1 MRDLEVS
8 KELLGEVLG
17 YEVDAF
23 LGISENEID
32 YTCCRDKDIGYE
44 DIGINIYEFAYLNL
58 KQWAISKCFQIIS
71 GFSDE
76 QIYRKQDE
84 KAYAQLMYYTEDE
97 NGNGEYE
104 ELYFMANTEIEAV
117 FKASEYILKELNEN
131 R

>member
-1 MRDLEVS
+1 MKDLKIS

-44 DIGINIYEFAYLNL
+44 DISINIYEFVN
-58 KQWAISKCFQIIS
+58 KCKEWALTKGYFIYSTNELSFIKS
-71 GFSDE
+71 FSLE
-76 QIYRKQDE
+76 TIE
-84 KAYAQLMYYTEDE
+84 TFS
-97 NGNGEYE
+97 NGKD
-104 ELYFMANTEIEAV
+104 TEIECIL
-117 FKASEYILKELNEN
+117 KASEYILKELNEN